1 MERVKLP
8 PLKDQV
14 AQALRG
20 EIFAGR
26 MQDGE
31 ELAQEDIAARLGVS
45 RIPVREAFLLLETEG
60 LLQRLPNRH
69 VRVVGLTAQR
79 LRQNF
84 AVLAALEGE
93 LAALAAPTLQHT
105 PLPDPAKDGEFHAA
119 FAAALDNHTLMQLYT
134 TQRHILFDGVLPASF
149 PDERRTPLNQLILQ
163 TVASGADPRA
173 AVRHYYDTMAE
184 AAIKELA
191 L

>member
-93 LAALAAPTLQHT
+93 LAALAAPTLQDT

-119 FAAALDNHTLMQLYT
+119 FADALDNHTLTQL
-134 TQRHILFDGVLPASF
+134 
-149 PDERRTPLNQLILQ
+149 
-163 TVASGADPRA
+163 
-173 AVRHYYDTMAE
+173 
-184 AAIKELA
+184 
-191 L
+191 